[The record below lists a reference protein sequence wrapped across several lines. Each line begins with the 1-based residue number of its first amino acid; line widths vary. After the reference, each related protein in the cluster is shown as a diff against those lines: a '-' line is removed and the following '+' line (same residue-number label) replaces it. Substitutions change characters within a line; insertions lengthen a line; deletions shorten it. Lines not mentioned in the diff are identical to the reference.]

1 LPGSS
6 WQLPDNRRA
15 DDLQSS
21 MGEMRPN
28 LGSFEQIIVFCKED
42 GTVFFSM
49 SRMNLDLVRLPTKNP
64 YLWMDTNE

>member
-1 LPGSS
+1 
-6 WQLPDNRRA
+6 
-15 DDLQSS
+15 